1 MTRVFNLEALQDLYA
16 WIDRIPLSRPKRN
29 ITRDFSDGVMA
40 AEVVKYFFPNLVDL
54 HNYTPASS
62 TQQKLSNW
70 NLLNRKVFAKLQ
82 YNISDETM
90 RKIVL
95 STSGAIEPVLIALRD
110 KIEKKMEQSS
120 DNKQDLEYFDT
131 RSQEKVLSDHRHTEM
146 TREDM
151 KKFRLLHQTSE
162 GTSNHES
169 TLQSYA
175 PVTSCSQEAA
185 ALWPVVHRHGA
196 VCASDPGG
204 EGPSHHGSAGDGGD
218 PSDESEPAR
227 TPGSVEEHAHRGPH
241 KTFGNVQNQRMQTV
255 TPWFRRHTP
264 GLLLTFQRKTKRWK
278 VKLEHVVGTLGGG
291 APEGSMPVP
300 PLTSLYAQALQ
311 DKFLLLSSNQ
321 G

>member
-1 MTRVFNLEALQDLYA
+1 MMDTEFNKEDLHDLYV
-16 WIDRIPLSRPKRN
+16 WIDKIPISRPKRN

-151 KKFRLLHQTSE
+151 KKFRKQQLSGQLYTDMEPSVRQILE
-162 GTSNHES
+162 EKDQAIMA
-169 TLQSYA
+169 LQETVEILQMKVSRLEHL
-175 PVTSCSQEAA
+175 VQLKNMRIEDLT
-185 ALWPVVHRHGA
+185 RHL
-196 VCASDPGG
+196 
-204 EGPSHHGSAGDGGD
+204 E
-218 PSDESEPAR
+218 
-227 TPGSVEEHAHRGPH
+227 
-241 KTFGNVQNQRMQTV
+241 MY
-255 TPWFRRHTP
+255 
-264 GLLLTFQRKTKRWK
+264 KTKGCK
-278 VKLEHVVGTLGGG
+278 
-291 APEGSMPVP
+291 
-300 PLTSLYAQALQ
+300 Q
-311 DKFLLLSSNQ
+311 
-321 G
+321 